1 MITTPQEVEDLIERL
16 EIEKIITI
24 EKKLNEVLNIV
35 KELKEIKRY

>member
-24 EKKLNEVLNIV
+24 EKKLNEVLNLV

>member
-24 EKKLNEVLNIV
+24 EKKINEVLNLV
-35 KELKEIKRY
+35 KELKENNRY